1 MAYGLLQRVYSE
13 GVHFGGDHLDKRL
26 LQEVLRQFVTENC
39 AGDEYA
45 YTQVEKLWKML
56 KYSSFESFRSSH
68 KIHGMTR
75 EEEEEFKRLY
85 YALEMMLLKLEKIKV
100 KNTNSYRKNRGKV
113 QTLNTIDLT
122 MSIGSAPASLFPDL
136 KKSPKGKMVS
146 LSAEGQRRAVEDAMT
161 DFLEQ
166 MDILMMRSGTRYS
179 ELYLLLFSG
188 QGYQYPLIEQIVLE
202 HMNRKREMQ
211 RFIRTMG

>member
-1 MAYGLLQRVYSE
+1 MSSVFKEELGVQQFDENTFIPILNVDMGGGTTDFTYTTLNRLDGVWTLQRVYSE

-26 LQEVLRQFVTENC
+26 LQEVLRQFATLIC

-100 KNTNSYRKNRGKV
+100 KNTIISK
-113 QTLNTIDLT
+113 
-122 MSIGSAPASLFPDL
+122 
-136 KKSPKGKMVS
+136 
-146 LSAEGQRRAVEDAMT
+146 E
-161 DFLEQ
+161 
-166 MDILMMRSGTRYS
+166 
-179 ELYLLLFSG
+179 
-188 QGYQYPLIEQIVLE
+188 
-202 HMNRKREMQ
+202 
-211 RFIRTMG
+211 